1 MFLKIIKNSFDQED
15 KFLKKIQ
22 AFLKLAKYYSRL
34 QKGIKTKKIYLN
46 LTKQNS
52 ELVNFLHRLDN
63 NDISLMNK
71 LFRKET
77 IEFLKKRDLKKNI
90 ELENKIGVEQIGFN
104 TIYVEKAL
112 SGLWTTGRANFFV
125 PTEKRLT
132 KITIEI
138 QSIAPLNVTVGF
150 EDTSIITVNMSKLST
165 KQIEIIIQP
174 TKITNGVSEVFIN
187 TDRLW
192 LPSFILDTDETI
204 ALGVGVKSIK
214 VSYF

>member
-174 TKITNGVSEVFIN
+174 TKITNDVSEVFIN

-192 LPSFILDTDETI
+192 LPSFILDTDEII

>member
-174 TKITNGVSEVFIN
+174 TKITNDVSEVFIN